1 MSMTTSVLNMG
12 LLGAEDDGSSSILLQ
27 TPLLCYSGRQGG
39 IPYFQEYTNVQTM
52 QVGGDQDHINML
64 EGDGR
69 FKNFPV
75 KELFFG
81 RDLYGLTSTGLKY
94 EVRIEYDIVTLTTA
108 EQADLY
114 QRGLCC

>member
-1 MSMTTSVLNMG
+1 MTITTSVFNMG
-12 LLGAEDDGSSSILLQ
+12 LLGAEDDGINSILLQ
-27 TPLLCYSGRQGG
+27 TSLLCYSGRHGG
-39 IPYFQEYTNVQTM
+39 LETFVQYTNVQTM
-52 QVGGDQDHINML
+52 QIGGDQDHINML
-64 EGDGR
+64 DGDGR

-81 RDLYGLTSTGLKY
+81 RDLSNLATTGLKY

-114 QRGLCC
+114 QRGLC